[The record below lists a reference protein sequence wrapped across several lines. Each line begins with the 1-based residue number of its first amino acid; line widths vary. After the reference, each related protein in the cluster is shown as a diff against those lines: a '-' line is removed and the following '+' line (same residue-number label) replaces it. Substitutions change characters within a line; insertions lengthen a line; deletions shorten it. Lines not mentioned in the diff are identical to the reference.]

1 MSSSGRRDIGCRL
14 IAKPPPERQ
23 GDWELMTDS
32 LYILIWLLPSVL
44 VCIAVGSYVGYG
56 FALRRHAE
64 QIRDERQKTLEAL
77 QKVVQSAEEL
87 TTEVDTHSNEL
98 QSVERTV
105 DDLATSG
112 EYEYVKQ
119 ALLQQISIA
128 LESNRRL
135 EHDLV
140 CTRYRLEEQAQE
152 LDSARAEARL
162 DELSGVGNRKAF
174 DEAIRFMY
182 SKFVR
187 HQVPFALL
195 LIDVDHFKWINDTHG
210 HKSGDR
216 VVQLLGAAFRSVLRP
231 GDLVSRYGGDE
242 FAVLL
247 EKGDEEVGKRVALR
261 IREKIEHSNFA
272 VGHNDAKIA
281 VTLSMGLAICRPKD
295 TPETV
300 IEKADAAL
308 YRSKQCGRN
317 RLSAYID
324 ATGTTRVEDEFGS
337 QTLPADDVVAANH

>member
-1 MSSSGRRDIGCRL
+1 MNESVF
-14 IAKPPPERQ
+14 
-23 GDWELMTDS
+23 
-32 LYILIWLLPSVL
+32 ILIWLLPCVL
-44 VCIAVGSYVGYG
+44 VSIAVGAYVGYG

-64 QIRDERQKTLEAL
+64 QIHEERHKTLEAL
-77 QKVVQSAEEL
+77 QQVVQSAEEL
-87 TTEVDTHSNEL
+87 TTEVDTHSSEL
-98 QSVERTV
+98 ASVGRTV

-112 EYEYVKQ
+112 EYEFVKQ
-119 ALLQQISIA
+119 TLLHQISLA

-152 LDSARAEARL
+152 LDSARAEARM

-182 SKFVR
+182 SKFNR
-187 HQVPFALL
+187 HHVPFALL

-216 VVQLLGAAFRSVLRP
+216 VVQLLGDALKSVLRP
-231 GDLVSRYGGDE
+231 GDVVARYGGDE

-261 IREKIEHSNFA
+261 IREKVEHSNFA
-272 VGHNDAKIA
+272 VAENDAKIA
-281 VTLSMGLAICRPKD
+281 VTLSMGLAICRLKD
-295 TPETV
+295 TPESL

-308 YRSKQCGRN
+308 YRSKECGRN
-317 RLSAYID
+317 RLSLYLD
-324 ATGTTRVEDEFGS
+324 ASRTTRVEDEYGD
-337 QTLPADDVVAANH
+337 QTLRAADVVGANS

>member
-1 MSSSGRRDIGCRL
+1 MS
-14 IAKPPPERQ
+14 
-23 GDWELMTDS
+23 DS
-32 LYILIWLLPSVL
+32 VYILIWLIPSVL
-44 VCIAVGSYVGYG
+44 VCIAVGAYVGYG
-56 FALRRHAE
+56 FALRRHGE
-64 QIRDERQKTLEAL
+64 QIREERHKTLQAL
-77 QKVVQSAEEL
+77 QQVVQSAEEL
-87 TTEVDTHSNEL
+87 TSEVDTHSNQL
-98 QSVERTV
+98 QSVGRTV

-119 ALLQQISIA
+119 ALLQQIAVA

-135 EHDLV
+135 EHDLI

-174 DEAIRFMY
+174 DEALRFMY

-187 HQVPFALL
+187 HKSPFALL

-216 VVQLLGAAFRSVLRP
+216 VVQLLGAAFKSVLRP

-242 FAVLL
+242 FAILL
-247 EKGDEEVGKRVALR
+247 EKGDEEVGKLVALR
-261 IREKIEHSNFA
+261 IREKVEHSNFA

-281 VTLSMGLAICRPKD
+281 VTLSMGLAVCRVQD
-295 TPETV
+295 SPESV

-317 RLSAYID
+317 RLSVYID
-324 ATGTTRVEDEFGS
+324 ETRTTRVEGEFGS
-337 QTLPADDVVAANH
+337 QTLPADVVAARS